1 MERENKFRLTYQHD
15 ETGRI
20 TQRVIKVG
28 QPIPEIG
35 ERWGKPV
42 AIDEYIGLHDKNGK
56 EIYEGDIIQIDKDG
70 QVWSVEYDEL
80 SARFI
85 VYNQLNSNRDFNF
98 DYEQTYV
105 NCPIVEVY
113 STKAFYPEVIG
124 NIYEN
129 PELI

>member
-1 MERENKFRLTYQHD
+1 MQY
-15 ETGRI
+15 TGL
-20 TQRVIKVG
+20 K
-28 QPIPEIG
+28 
-35 ERWGKPV
+35 
-42 AIDEYIGLHDKNGK
+42 DKNGK
-56 EIYEGDIIQIDKDG
+56 DIYEGDIVHISKDG

-98 DYEQTYV
+98 DYKQTYV
-105 NCPIVEVY
+105 NCPIVVVH